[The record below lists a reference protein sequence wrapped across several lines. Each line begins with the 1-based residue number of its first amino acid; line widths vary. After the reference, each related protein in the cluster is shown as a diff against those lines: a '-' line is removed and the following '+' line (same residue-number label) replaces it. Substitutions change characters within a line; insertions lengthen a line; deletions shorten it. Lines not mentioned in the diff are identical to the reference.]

1 MCLKE
6 FGVEL
11 PLMLR
16 SHPHVHAYLYLY
28 GARVLHLTLRLAHL
42 PVAAFLCAEMKAL
55 LDLDRRGRGERRPK
69 RLHQGRFLRDPY
81 HFFCAKLPYGGL
93 HLPQGELHGAIEV
106 ELYVEARQPLYHHD
120 VIYHLKGSD
129 PRHHPFGDRLQWVAH
144 RQWSTAQQYVRVEH
158 QREESPCGC
167 CVRVRS
173 SFLPLVEVGEPPGG
187 DEHPEGSCP

>member
-6 FGVEL
+6 IGVEL

-28 GARVLHLTLRLAHL
+28 LYGARVLHLTLRLAHL
-42 PVAAFLCAEMKAL
+42 PIAAFLSAEMKAL
-55 LDLDRRGRGERRPK
+55 LHLDRRRRGESRPK

-93 HLPQGELHGAIEV
+93 HLPKGELHGALEV
-106 ELYVEARQPLYHHD
+106 ELFVEARQPLFHHD
-120 VIYHLKGSD
+120 VIYHLKGSE
-129 PRHHPFGDRLQWVAH
+129 PKHHPFGSRLQWVAH
-144 RQWSTAQQYVRVEH
+144 RYWTAAQQFVRVAH
-158 QREESPCGC
+158 LREESPCGC

-173 SFLPLVEVGEPPGG
+173 RFLPLGEVGEPLGG
-187 DEHPEGSCP
+187 DEVPWV